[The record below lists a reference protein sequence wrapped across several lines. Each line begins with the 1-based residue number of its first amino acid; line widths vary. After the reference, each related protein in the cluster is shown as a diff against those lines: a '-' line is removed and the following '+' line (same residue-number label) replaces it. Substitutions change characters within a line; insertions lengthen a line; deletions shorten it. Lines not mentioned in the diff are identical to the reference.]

1 MKCPYC
7 QNETIEGVLSSHG
20 EIFWIENKER
30 SLLQKVLVS
39 ERLFGFGKE
48 SISYNANIQC
58 YRCMNCKKIIIDEQD
73 QKDAN

>member
-7 QNETIEGVLSSHG
+7 QNEMLEGVLSSSR
-20 EIFWIENKER
+20 EMFWIENKKR
-30 SLLQKVLVS
+30 SLLEKVIVL
-39 ERLFGFGKE
+39 GIGKE
-48 SISYNANIQC
+48 RISYVNHVNSKIQC